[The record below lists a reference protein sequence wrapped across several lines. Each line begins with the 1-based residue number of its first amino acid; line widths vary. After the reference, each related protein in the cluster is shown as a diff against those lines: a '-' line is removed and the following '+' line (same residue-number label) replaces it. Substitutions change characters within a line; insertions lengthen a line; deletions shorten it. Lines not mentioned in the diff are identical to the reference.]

1 MLLLKRGR
9 WVHQRQA
16 ECFSLEESFQLTIFC
31 NTTGNRVFN
40 QKTGHIGKVIGYGH
54 QMLKVGYISTL
65 KVLVVKGQIPEKA
78 VFVEEDLYSAWRQ
91 WSKSDSFQLLLK
103 QGE

>member
-1 MLLLKRGR
+1 MFNIGD
-9 WVHQRQA
+9 
-16 ECFSLEESFQLTIFC
+16 
-31 NTTGNRVFN
+31 RVFN

-54 QMLKVGYISTL
+54 QMLKIGYTSTL
-65 KVLVVKGQIPEKA
+65 KVLVAKGQIPGKA

-91 WSKSDSFQLLLK
+91 WSNAAVQRLLK